1 MTALPYLLQRVRMAA
16 QRLQRAWRMHC
27 LHIRIAQMDLVLA
40 RPDLTAGADA
50 TTQAL
55 WAAQR
60 AALRCELAALERA
73 R

>member
-1 MTALPYLLQRVRMAA
+1 MTALPHLLQRVRLVA
-16 QRLQRAWRMHC
+16 QRLQRIWRMHC
-27 LHIRIAQMDLVLA
+27 LHTRITQMDLLLA
-40 RPDLTAGADA
+40 RPDLTAGADLP
-50 TTQAL
+50 TQAL